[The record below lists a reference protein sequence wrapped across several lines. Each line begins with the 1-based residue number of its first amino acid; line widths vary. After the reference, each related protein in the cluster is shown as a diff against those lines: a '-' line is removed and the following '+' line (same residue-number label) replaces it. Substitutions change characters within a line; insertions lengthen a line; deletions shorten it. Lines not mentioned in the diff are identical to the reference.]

1 VKKFSITIVMAGA
14 VLVAAVAAYFLLL
27 RPKAAE
33 IESLDSQVSALETE
47 LDAALALAGPD
58 EKPELP
64 IKVADV
70 VELAKA
76 MPDGSAVADA
86 ILELNAA
93 AEGAGVEFI
102 SISPQTPLPGSGYTQ
117 VPLSLSFE
125 GNYYNLTELVY
136 RLRSLVSIR
145 DGVLHAKGRL
155 FTLDSLNWHEGEDG
169 FPAIQ
174 ADLVVSTYVYGN
186 DSVPALTPS
195 AVSGSTPASTEQTTT
210 GETTTTETSETTAT
224 EPPPT
229 TTAPAAGSEGSQQA
243 EGGTS

>member
-27 RPKAAE
+27 RPKTAE

-102 SISPQTPLPGSGYTQ
+102 AISPATPVPGSGYTQ

-186 DSVPALTPS
+186 DSVPTLTPS
-195 AVSGSTPASTEQTTT
+195 AASGSTPASTEQTTT